1 MSAFLSL
8 LGWEPLDSRS
18 RYFLEQNP
26 RSVLIFPH
34 TSFYD
39 LLLYIFYTQAD
50 PLLKRRCRVLINPFF
65 TKKFQWFLKH
75 FGSIESTRREEK
87 NGGATKRICEELNKM
102 DEFIL
107 LLSPKGSMENDHEWR
122 SGFYHM
128 ARSLNCP
135 VVPAGFDF
143 ERKRFVLNEPFDV
156 QNISFEEACRIGKER
171 LRDIIPRNPE
181 KSEYLLADHDAGKV
195 DIISPARMA
204 CLFLVLFIIIVILAW
219 WFCYAR
225 HVFGPPDIEP
235 CQMHQEKNNNFPRN
249 YKNGFN
255 SGSFVR
261 TN

>member
-18 RYFLEQNP
+18 RYFLDQNP
-26 RSVLIFPH
+26 RSILIFPH

-39 LLLYIFYTQAD
+39 FMLYIFYTQAD
-50 PLLKRRCRVLINPFF
+50 PVLKKRCRVLINPYF
-65 TKKFQWFLKH
+65 TKKFQWFLQH

-87 NGGATKRICEELNKM
+87 HGGATKRICDELDKM

-107 LLSPKGSMENDHEWR
+107 LLSPKGSMENNHEWR

-128 ARSLNCP
+128 ARTLNCP

-143 ERKRFVLNEPFDV
+143 ERKRFVLNEPFNV
-156 QNISFEEACRIGKER
+156 QDISFEEACRIGKDR

-181 KSEYLLADHDAGKV
+181 KSEYPLAYHDPGQV
-195 DIISPARMA
+195 NIITPIRMI
-204 CLFLVLFIIIVILAW
+204 CLFIVLFVIIIILAW

-225 HVFGPPDIEP
+225 HVFNNPDSTMYQKLE
-235 CQMHQEKNNNFPRN
+235 ENNKNFLSFYKNNAV
-249 YKNGFN
+249 
-255 SGSFVR
+255 SGKIGA
-261 TN
+261 T